1 MLRCNVIPSR
11 IMYDC
16 GATASK
22 LIGTVVKIVFLNS
35 LYPPNGAAGAETTLR
50 LLAGSLREKGHDC
63 SVVTLTPAPKA
74 SSGAVDG
81 IPVFYL
87 PLANVYWPWGPSRP
101 LALRPVFQ
109 SIEADNPIMRR
120 RLSAILCKLRPD
132 VVHAHN
138 LQGFSASAWSAT
150 ARLGIPVVQTL
161 HDYYTGCI
169 RSAMWRPGRGNCNGL
184 CGECRVFSWPR
195 RRLSRLPQAVTCVS
209 RRMFDRLHDAGA
221 FPNAGTG
228 RQPVVIIRG
237 NNAADALPAA
247 VARPGRP
254 LKLGFLGRLD
264 HSKGVENLIEAVKR
278 TPEGSVSLRI
288 AGSGLPAYVDGLRA
302 AASGGGD
309 IAFLGQ
315 VDPAQF
321 FPTIDLLVVPS
332 VWEEPLGR
340 VFHEALAYGVPS
352 LASPLGGLAE
362 AITDGRT
369 GFVLAGEG
377 ADALFNRLQTLATNG
392 WDRAAMFAACREAA
406 ANYAPTHIAGQYEAV
421 LQAVAAGRPVPPGAG
436 EPWTPRQAAA

>member
-1 MLRCNVIPSR
+1 M
-11 IMYDC
+11 
-16 GATASK
+16 
-22 LIGTVVKIVFLNS
+22 KIVFLNS
-35 LYPPNGAAGAETTLR
+35 LYPPHGAAGAETTLR
-50 LLAGSLREKGHDC
+50 LLAGSLRGRGHDC
-63 SVVTLTPAPKA
+63 SVVTLTPATTA

-109 SIEADNPIMRR
+109 AVEADNPVMRR
-120 RLSAILCKLRPD
+120 RLSAMLRKLRPD

-138 LQGFSASAWSAT
+138 LQGFSASAWSAA

-161 HDYYTGCI
+161 HDYYTACV
-169 RSAMWRPGRGNCNGL
+169 RSAMWRPGRGNCTGL
-184 CGECRVFSWPR
+184 CAECRVFAWPR
-195 RRLSRLPQAVTCVS
+195 RRLSRLPRAVTCVS

-221 FPNAGTG
+221 FPAAGTE

-247 VARPGRP
+247 AARPDGP

-264 HSKGVENLIEAVKR
+264 HSKGIENLIEAVKR
-278 TPEGSVSLRI
+278 MPRALVSLRI

-302 AASGGGD
+302 AASDGAD
-309 IAFLGQ
+309 IAFLGH
-315 VDPAQF
+315 VDPAEF
-321 FPTIDLLVVPS
+321 FPAIDLLVVPS

-362 AITDGRT
+362 AISDGRT

-377 ADALFNRLQTLATNG
+377 VDALFGRLQALATSG
-392 WDRAAMFAACREAA
+392 WDRAAMFAACRSAA
-406 ANYAPTHIAGQYEAV
+406 ADYAPTHIAGQYEAV
-421 LQAVAAGRPVPPGAG
+421 LQAVAAGQPMPPGAG
-436 EPWTPRQAAA
+436 EPWMPRQAAA

>member
-1 MLRCNVIPSR
+1 M
-11 IMYDC
+11 
-16 GATASK
+16 
-22 LIGTVVKIVFLNS
+22 
-35 LYPPNGAAGAETTLR
+35 
-50 LLAGSLREKGHDC
+50 
-63 SVVTLTPAPKA
+63 
-74 SSGAVDG
+74 
-81 IPVFYL
+81 
-87 PLANVYWPWGPSRP
+87 
-101 LALRPVFQ
+101 FQ

-195 RRLSRLPQAVTCVS
+195 RRLSRP
-209 RRMFDRLHDAGA
+209 
-221 FPNAGTG
+221 PPAGTHGTPPRFRRSG
-228 RQPVVIIRG
+228 RRRPVVIIRG

>member
-1 MLRCNVIPSR
+1 M
-11 IMYDC
+11 
-16 GATASK
+16 
-22 LIGTVVKIVFLNS
+22 KIVFLNS

-50 LLAGSLREKGHDC
+50 LLAGSLRERGHDC
-63 SVVTLTPAPKA
+63 SVVTLTPSPEA

-87 PLANVYWPWGPSRP
+87 PLANVYWPWGRSRP

-109 SIEADNPIMRR
+109 FIEADNAVMRW
-120 RLSAILCKLRPD
+120 RLTAILRKLRPD

-138 LQGFSASAWSAT
+138 LQGFSASAWSAA

-161 HDYYTGCI
+161 HDYYTACV
-169 RSAMWRPGRGNCNGL
+169 RSAMWRPGRGNCTSP
-184 CGECRVFSWPR
+184 CGECRVFAWPR

-221 FPNAGTG
+221 FPDAGTE

-247 VARPGRP
+247 AVRPDGP

-264 HSKGVENLIEAVKR
+264 HSKGVENLIEVVKR
-278 TPEGSVSLRI
+278 MPVGSVSLRI

-302 AASGGGD
+302 AASGKAD
-309 IAFLGQ
+309 IAFLGH
-315 VDPAQF
+315 VDPAEF

-362 AITDGRT
+362 AITDGQT
-369 GFVLAGEG
+369 GFVLVSEG
-377 ADALFNRLQTLATNG
+377 ADALFDRLQTLATSG
-392 WDRAAMFAACREAA
+392 WNRAAMFEACRNAA
-406 ANYAPTHIAGQYEAV
+406 ADYAPTHIAGQYEAV
-421 LQAVAAGRPVPPGAG
+421 LQAVVAGQPMPPGAG
-436 EPWTPRQAAA
+436 EPWMPRRGAA